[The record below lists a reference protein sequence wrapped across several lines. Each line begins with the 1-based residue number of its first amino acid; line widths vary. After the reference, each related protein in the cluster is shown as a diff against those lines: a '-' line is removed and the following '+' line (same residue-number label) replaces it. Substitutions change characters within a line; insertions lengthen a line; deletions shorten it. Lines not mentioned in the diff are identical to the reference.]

1 MNIGK
6 ISFEVEHHLRLA
18 VGFRWGIVVDAAV
31 VALGDLGRRDT
42 TLHQFM
48 EYASEVASVVLFDF
62 GQYERREE

>member
-6 ISFEVEHHLRLA
+6 SSFDVEHHLRLA

-31 VALGDLGRRDT
+31 VALGDLGGRDT

>member
-6 ISFEVEHHLRLA
+6 SSFDVEHHLRLA
-18 VGFRWGIVVDAAV
+18 VGFRWGIVVDAAMV
-31 VALGDLGRRDT
+31 TLGDLGGRDT